1 MEHDYDVCLHY
12 SSRINVTVKADNARQ
27 AKERALEKANAMN
40 EKEFA
45 DELLASIES
54 DLELSTADEV
64 KDVPLK

>member
-1 MEHDYDVCLHY
+1 MEQDYDVCLHY